1 MPVSDM
7 KSSDIQISDMIV
19 PVGEGVELEVR
30 RIQHSDPQG
39 LVLVFL
45 HESLGSIALWRKFP
59 EQLARATGC
68 DALIYNRQ
76 GYGRSTDEIL
86 PRPYDYQEKEGAVW
100 LPRLLDK
107 LDIDKVV
114 LIGHS
119 DGASIALIAAGA
131 LGSRVKTLIT
141 MAGHTY
147 ADHLTVAGIEEMTV
161 RYRETDIRERLAR
174 YHGHRT
180 DDLFNAWHGIWLDE
194 GFHAAMDFSRWLAA
208 IECPAMIIQGQNDE
222 YGVPEQVTDI
232 AAAIGDSARE
242 FFLEDTGHSPH
253 LEKPDQLLDLVCDF
267 LENENLIKPGEN
279 VTKNQN

>member
-7 KSSDIQISDMIV
+7 QVSDSMVALGD
-19 PVGEGVELEVR
+19 GVELEVR
-30 RIQHSDPQG
+30 RIQHADPQG
-39 LVLVFL
+39 PVLVFL
-45 HESLGSIALWRKFP
+45 HESLGSIDLWRRFP
-59 EQLARATGC
+59 EQLAGATGC

-107 LDIDKVV
+107 LDIEKVV

-131 LGSRVKTLIT
+131 MGSRVQTLIT

-147 ADHLTVAGIEEMTV
+147 ADHMTVAGIKEMMV
-161 RYRETDIRERLAR
+161 RYRETDFRERLAR

-180 DDLFNAWHGIWLDE
+180 DDLFNAWHGVWLDE
-194 GFHAAMDFSRWLAA
+194 GFHAAMDFSSWLAA

-222 YGVPEQVTDI
+222 YGVPAQVTDI
-232 AAAIGDSARE
+232 AAAIGDCARE
-242 FFLEDTGHSPH
+242 VFLEDTGHSPH
-253 LEKPDQLLDLVCDF
+253 LEKPDQLLELLCDF
-267 LENENLIKPGEN
+267 LEDHNLIGRGEK
-279 VTKNQN
+279 VIKNQN